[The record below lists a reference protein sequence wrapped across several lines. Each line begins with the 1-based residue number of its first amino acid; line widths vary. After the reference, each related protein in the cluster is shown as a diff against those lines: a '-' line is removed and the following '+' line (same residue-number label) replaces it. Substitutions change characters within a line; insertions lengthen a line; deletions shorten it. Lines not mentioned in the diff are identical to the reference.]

1 MASTRPVSTAPPTA
15 GGHRPPAPVHLP
27 WFDVVAKMLEVSRFV
42 LLVGPPGCGKST
54 FAQHVCRERSR
65 RAPIVI
71 PGSPQREEIDIWGS
85 RAIVDG
91 ATVFEDG
98 PLPTAL
104 KNPGTWL
111 VVEEFA
117 TIPLETRSTFLELR
131 NATEITNPFTR
142 EVLPV
147 PEGGGFRVL
156 ATSNPESMNC
166 QRHAALARA
175 LFDGILIYEVP
186 PLPESEV
193 WTLLRH
199 HHPAATA
206 EELEWAVAAWRT
218 YRFLSEAREKEHADE
233 FITFRAASQ
242 LLALVAAGLDREQAV
257 RIALVNKFITDTDL
271 HAAAKLKHDLS

>member
-1 MASTRPVSTAPPTA
+1 MTPRVPKNADSSPAAEAASPIR
-15 GGHRPPAPVHLP
+15 LP
-27 WFDVVAKMLEVSRFV
+27 WFGVVTTMLDVSRFV

-54 FAQHVCRERSR
+54 FAQHIARQRTGR
-65 RAPIVI
+65 PPIVI
-71 PGSPQREEIDIWGS
+71 PGSPQREEIDVWGS

-91 ATVFEDG
+91 ETVFEDG

-104 KNPGTWL
+104 KQPGTWL

-131 NATEITNPFTR
+131 AASEITNPFTR

-147 PEGGGFRVL
+147 PAGDGFKVL

-193 WTLLRH
+193 RTLLLH
-199 HHPAATA
+199 HHPAAAA
-206 EELEWAVAAWRT
+206 EDVEWAITAWRT
-218 YRFLSEAREKEHADE
+218 YRFLSEAQEKDHADE
-233 FITFRAASQ
+233 FVTYRAASQ
-242 LLALVAAGLDREQAV
+242 LLSLVTAGLDREQAV
-257 RIALVNKFITDTDL
+257 RIALVNKFITDSDL
-271 HAAAKLKHDLS
+271 HSAAKLKHDLS

>member
-1 MASTRPVSTAPPTA
+1 MTPSPTISSDASPATGAD
-15 GGHRPPAPVHLP
+15 APVGLP
-27 WFDVVAKMLEVSRFV
+27 WFDIVAKMLDVSRFV

-54 FAQHVCRERSR
+54 FAQHIARHRTGR
-65 RAPIVI
+65 PPIVI
-71 PGSPQREEIDIWGS
+71 PGSPQREEIDVWGS

-91 ATVFEDG
+91 ETVFEDG
-98 PLPTAL
+98 PLPMAL
-104 KNPGTWL
+104 KRAGTWL

-131 NATEITNPFTR
+131 NADEITNPFTR

-147 PEGGGFRVL
+147 PRGNDFRVL

-193 WTLLRH
+193 RMLLRH
-199 HHPAATA
+199 HHPAAAA
-206 EELEWAVAAWRT
+206 EDIEWAITAWRT
-218 YRFLSEAREKEHADE
+218 YRFLSEAQEKDHADE
-233 FITFRAASQ
+233 FVTYRAASQ

-257 RIALVNKFITDTDL
+257 RIALVNKFITDSDL